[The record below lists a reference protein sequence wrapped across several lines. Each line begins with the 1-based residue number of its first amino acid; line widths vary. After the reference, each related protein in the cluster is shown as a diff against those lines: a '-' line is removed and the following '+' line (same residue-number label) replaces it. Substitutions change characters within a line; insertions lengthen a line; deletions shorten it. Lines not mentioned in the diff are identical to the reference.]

1 MKKWLDKYQSKGE
14 VKKQPK
20 STFNPYTNVN
30 RIGVSENTNVYK
42 NTFENDK
49 EEKYNASVKF
59 QREHK
64 TPVISKTPDN
74 YNTPSMVAL
83 RKHYK
88 DVDNN
93 KKILRSILKGADITT
108 DLMQLGN
115 FIPDPISQTIGGI
128 GNIVGIGVDAFQV
141 GMDLREGDYTNA
153 AINTAS
159 VILPTIIQKY
169 GYKRDMFNTTPGSYA
184 DKIANLGNRNGEYI
198 HLTPHPQHVNNPV
211 IVKGVNFNRGLLGAL
226 GAETIIDLKQN
237 GGLVSKNSLNRTVTC
252 SNCGWSWKLS
262 DGGED
267 PLTCHKCGGTIK
279 MKNGGQLDIYK
290 DKGEVKST
298 FNPYA
303 NVNRV
308 GTSDNTKVFRLN
320 PEQVEKAKEAQAIK
334 NEKII
339 KEYQQRQSY
348 IGPDKRTKA
357 ERNKSIAARKAY
369 DDLMEKQK
377 VMKQQPIYQTLQN
390 TTAGGYNPDAAYNP
404 VIGNTAG
411 ALGYTA
417 AAALASPVV
426 RPAYNFMGQAMNAP
440 MVGVPG
446 LTGSN
451 IVNAAFATHGL
462 KSIMDGS
469 VTKPWKEAYRSG
481 NPWDYAN
488 AATENAM
495 TAMEVASLIGPGYKG
510 ASEIGKYLTE
520 ETALKNASKYNPW
533 RFKENP
539 NSYYRQVFYK
549 NKIKNPLVTKS
560 MELNNDPKGTK
571 AFFNANE
578 DWVQSYTNDPA
589 APITYYNY
597 MRFPTNESLPFFNKG
612 KIYYGKSVKPSLEP
626 ELLLESKIPFKDY
639 EDFYPAQ
646 QHMMFI
652 NPEEADIANKIV
664 ENRRVLSP
672 FSKEGHNLENY
683 NLYQPH
689 WLKGYKRVK
698 SASINPRLT
707 TLDEVTISDLINKI
721 PLTNIEYTDKFN
733 SNIDLL
739 NEIIFKN
746 NKSGV
751 AYRIKELKPNGQ
763 LIFET
768 PNGQIV
774 KSPSYKKLFGV
785 KDKVIKG
792 GNTYWE
798 TKIVPGEWK
807 GEVLDIPNEKYFKKI
822 PGLNMVNT
830 SNGIFADQIAR
841 KGTGAYKSI
850 NEYLKMLNLGR
861 VKPGF
866 NTQTKSSKTA
876 WKNFIKSGRAAGYY
890 NTPETIYGAMKK
902 EGGAIITDRGQ
913 WDYPGQTTI
922 IPSNEI
928 TMEGVPYPVLGV
940 DNTGYVQMMQP
951 QMNYTFPGQYVTEY
965 PIMQYGGQNSDW
977 EIIE

>member
-1 MKKWLDKYQSKGE
+1 MKKWLDKYKEKGE
-14 VKKQPK
+14 VVNPNKSIQLKEVVIRPNKPTIKLQNQIFANNTRENVLDNRRNYYFPYETEQTKNIRNLADEQVFKSSGDLVSAIHPVGAIINALYQGADKSLPLELSRFLPNKIPFKQARGYNTVIP
-20 STFNPYTNVN
+20 TFKT
-30 RIGVSENTNVYK
+30 
-42 NTFENDK
+42 
-49 EEKYNASVKF
+49 AVKF
-59 QREHK
+59 ADIFQ
-64 TPVISKTPDN
+64 
-74 YNTPSMVAL
+74 M
-83 RKHYK
+83 
-88 DVDNN
+88 NN
-93 KKILRSILKGADITT
+93 KLHTADS
-108 DLMQLGN
+108 LYN
-115 FIPDPISQTIGGI
+115 S
-128 GNIVGIGVDAFQV
+128 
-141 GMDLREGDYTNA
+141 
-153 AINTAS
+153 
-159 VILPTIIQKY
+159 
-169 GYKRDMFNTTPGSYA
+169 A
-184 DKIANLGNRNGEYI
+184 DS
-198 HLTPHPQHVNNPV
+198 
-211 IVKGVNFNRGLLGAL
+211 
-226 GAETIIDLKQN
+226 IDLYNQFKN
-237 GGLVSKNSLNRTVTC
+237 GGLISKNSLNRKVTC

-262 DGGED
+262 DGGAD

-279 MKNGGQLDIYK
+279 MKNGGELDKYK

-320 PEQVEKAKEAQAIK
+320 PEQVEKAKEAAAIR

-339 KEYQQRQSY
+339 REYQQNKQSF
-348 IGPDKRTKA
+348 IGPDNRTKA
-357 ERNKSIAARKAY
+357 ERDRSIAARKAY

-390 TTAGGYNPDAAYNP
+390 TTAGSYNPNAAYNP
-404 VIGNTAG
+404 VIGQTAEGLGYMASG
-411 ALGYTA
+411 ALGSSA
-417 AAALASPVV
+417 V
-426 RPAYNFMGQAMNAP
+426 RPAYNFMGQAMNLP
-440 MVGVPG
+440 IKGVPG
-446 LTGSN
+446 FTGHN

-481 NPWDYAN
+481 NPWNYAN
-488 AATENAM
+488 AVTENAM
-495 TAMEVASLIGPGYKG
+495 TAMELAPLVGPGYKG

-571 AFFNANE
+571 AFLNANE
-578 DWVQSYTNDPA
+578 DWVQTYTNDPA
-589 APITYYNY
+589 APITYHNY

-652 NPEEADIANKIV
+652 NPEEADIANTIV

-698 SASINPRLT
+698 SASINPRLA

-807 GEVLDIPNEKYFKKI
+807 GEVLDIPNEQYFKKI

-830 SNGIFADQIAR
+830 SDGIFADQIAR

-876 WKNFIKSGRAAGYY
+876 WKNFIKSGKAAGYY

-928 TMEGVPYPVLGV
+928 TMEGVPYPVLGI
-940 DNTGYVQMMQP
+940 DNTGYTQMMQP

-965 PIMQYGGQNSDW
+965 PIMQYGGQNNDW